1 MKQLMQV
8 MRKRLAEKFLGK
20 QMIGAI
26 AQQAVY
32 KLLPDYAKG
41 MEVCVKHTKVYIK
54 STQHRDKI
62 ILYKEKNHIIQA
74 INTALEKIGY
84 TQKVTDIFFK

>member
-32 KLLPDYAKG
+32 RLLPDYEKA
-41 MEVCVKHTKVYIK
+41 MEVYVKHSKVYIK

-62 ILYKEKNHIIQA
+62 VLYKEKKNILDA
-74 INTALEKIGY
+74 INTALEKVGY
-84 TQKVTDIFFK
+84 TQKVNDIFFK